1 MLLSM
6 DPSPSSNKPGYL
18 LDVRCRYRILIQGTL
33 DAGWSDRLGEMD
45 IAAAPLA
52 DGTAASSLIG
62 ELADQSA
69 LLGVLNTLHDL
80 GLPLVSMERV
90 DEEAKD
96 RPGPLLPNRPTSW
109 AR

>member
-6 DPSPSSNKPGYL
+6 NPSPSSHEPGYL
-18 LDVRCRYRILIQGTL
+18 LDARCRFRILIQGTL
-33 DAGWSDRLGEMD
+33 DTGWSDRLGGMN
-45 IAAAPLA
+45 IAGAPLT

-80 GLPLVSMERV
+80 GLPLVSVERIG
-90 DEEAKD
+90 EKAKD
-96 RPGPLLPNRPTSW
+96 RPAPLLPKQGD
-109 AR
+109 

>member
-18 LDVRCRYRILIQGTL
+18 LDARCRYRILIQGTL
-33 DAGWSDRLGEMD
+33 DAGWSDRLGDMNIAVAPLTD
-45 IAAAPLA
+45 GAAASL
-52 DGTAASSLIG
+52 LIG

-80 GLPLVSMERV
+80 GLPLVSVERIG
-90 DEEAKD
+90 EKAKD
-96 RPGPLLPNRPTSW
+96 RPAPLLPKQGD
-109 AR
+109 